1 LRSGKE
7 LALAKRATEERD
19 LKLYHENLVREKKKN
34 ANDKEK
40 LIEAMEREK
49 AAKYGKEYVP
59 RTERERSNKEVWGEL
74 WEKMRKVYLGKTDQL
89 RTCFKTLLVYLGK
102 KFF

>member
-1 LRSGKE
+1 
-7 LALAKRATEERD
+7 LALAKRITDERD
-19 LKLYHENLVREKKKN
+19 LRLYHENLVSEKKKM
-34 ANDKEK
+34 ANDKAK

-59 RTERERSNKEVWGEL
+59 RAERERSNKEVWTDL

-102 KFF
+102 NFL

>member
-1 LRSGKE
+1 
-7 LALAKRATEERD
+7 LARRITEERD
-19 LKLYHENLVREKKKN
+19 LRLYHENLVREKKKM
-34 ANDKEK
+34 ASDKEQ
-40 LIEAMEREK
+40 LIEKMEREK